1 MVHYIKLGGQERP
14 IGFGYSVG
22 LEYELSTG
30 GNYNELVFKIAT
42 EAETARDK
50 FLEGDMMGVASAM
63 SIKPITTVI
72 YHGLRFGYRKEG
84 LTPDF
89 EMSDVAEWLFMD
101 QEAIQACITA
111 LFESLPR
118 PSGEAATDTKK
129 KTTARPGSTGKA
141 LSKQRQR

>member
-30 GNYNELVFKIAT
+30 GNYNELVFRVVS
-42 EAETARDK
+42 EAQEAREQ
-50 FLEGDMMGVASAM
+50 FAAGNLVGVSASV
-63 SIKPITTVI
+63 SVVPITTVV

-89 EMSDVAEWLFMD
+89 EMPDVAEWLFMD
-101 QEAIQACITA
+101 QEAIQACVTA

-141 LSKQRQR
+141 LSKRRQR